1 MGEVFYFGREVRI
14 LYTVR
19 LRARLVGG
27 GDKGAGGNLG
37 FPPTVLFIS
46 FRYRICFRQ
55 NKLQYRSNLNHTLK
69 LPSTVFLSQ
78 YK

>member
-1 MGEVFYFGREVRI
+1 MCFGREEI
-14 LYTVR
+14 FLKVR

-27 GDKGAGGNLG
+27 DKGAGGNPR
-37 FPPTVLFIS
+37 FPPAVLFIS

-55 NKLQYRSNLNHTLK
+55 NKLQYRSIPNTLLNML
-69 LPSTVFLSQ
+69 STVLLFR

>member
-1 MGEVFYFGREVRI
+1 MGEVFVSGGRNFFESTASR
-14 LYTVR
+14 T
-19 LRARLVGG
+19 VGG
-27 GDKGAGGNLG
+27 WGAEDKGAGGNPR
-37 FPPTVLFIS
+37 FPPAVLFIS

-55 NKLQYRSNLNHTLK
+55 NKLQYRSNSNHTLK